1 MSIGLK
7 IGAIVG
13 LETKWSRLGSGLGLG
28 LGLEYDIG

>member
-1 MSIGLK
+1 MFIGLK

-13 LETKWSRLGSGLGLG
+13 LETKWSSLGRDLG